1 MNLLLPL
8 LLLLFVNLETLM
20 NLRSIYPIYL
30 SLSQVII
37 LKTIKKIKTQINTG
51 LFFAFGAN

>member
-30 SLSQVII
+30 SLSLS
-37 LKTIKKIKTQINTG
+37 LK
-51 LFFAFGAN
+51 